1 MAKDRI
7 ERDELASKLIE
18 TASSAEDPLR
28 AMAELLTDFV
38 MEAEVTAKVG
48 AEAHERSAERTT
60 HRNGHRERRWDT
72 RLGTLQLQVPKVRE
86 GGYVPS
92 FIEHRKR
99 SEQALISVIQEAVVK
114 GVSTR
119 KIEAV
124 LEELGIA
131 GVSAG
136 QVSQLCAALDEK
148 VRKFREGPLG
158 EIRYVWV
165 DALYEKVR
173 VDDRVE
179 SMAVVIATGVNL
191 QGRREVLG
199 FDVIAAESEEGWA
212 EFFKSLKER
221 GLHGVKLVISDAHTG
236 LKAAVRK
243 VLKVEWQRCKV
254 HFYRNVLVHVPK
266 RSQAEVSEA
275 MKAVFVQRDEKSAK
289 AKAADLV
296 RQFQTRFAKAMEIFE
311 AGIDDVLSYLHYPQ
325 PHRSADQFHQSAGA
339 AESGD
344 PAPHAGGGHLPARR
358 RVPAADR
365 HAAGGEERRLA
376 HRRQSVSDLRRRAG
390 RGIRDQGRIDG
401 GESIRKEAFLECEGS
416 ALALPG
422 FIAFAPE
429 WLRCGA
435 ACAALAIPA
444 SESALRSLPSVA
456 VSSAQ
461 VTAILNPTSGVGGEF
476 TLFY

>member
-7 ERDELASKLIE
+7 ERDELASKLME
-18 TASSAEDPLR
+18 TAASAEDPLR

-48 AEAHERSAERTT
+48 AEVHERSAERTT

-72 RLGTLQLQVPKVRE
+72 RLGTLRLQVPKLRE

-136 QVSQLCAALDEK
+136 QVSQLCAALDDK

-191 QGRREVLG
+191 EGRREVLG
-199 FDVIAAESEEGWA
+199 LDVIPAESEEGWA
-212 EFFKSLKER
+212 QFFKSLKER

-243 VLKVEWQRCKV
+243 VMKVEWQRCKV
-254 HFYRNVLVHVPK
+254 HFYRNRAGACAQTQPSGSK
-266 RSQAEVSEA
+266 RS
-275 MKAVFVQRDEKSAK
+275 DEG
-289 AKAADLV
+289 
-296 RQFQTRFAKAMEIFE
+296 
-311 AGIDDVLSYLHYPQ
+311 GI
-325 PHRSADQFHQSAGA
+325 R
-339 AESGD
+339 
-344 PAPHAGGGHLPARR
+344 PARR
-358 RVPAADR
+358 
-365 HAAGGEERRLA
+365 EK
-376 HRRQSVSDLRRRAG
+376 RQSQSR
-390 RGIRDQGRIDG
+390 
-401 GESIRKEAFLECEGS
+401 
-416 ALALPG
+416 
-422 FIAFAPE
+422 
-429 WLRCGA
+429 
-435 ACAALAIPA
+435 
-444 SESALRSLPSVA
+444 
-456 VSSAQ
+456 
-461 VTAILNPTSGVGGEF
+461 
-476 TLFY
+476 

>member
-7 ERDELASKLIE
+7 NRDELADKLVE
-18 TASSAEDPLR
+18 RAAEAEDPLR
-28 AMAELLTDFV
+28 TMAELITGFL
-38 MEAEVTAKVG
+38 MEAEVATKVG
-48 AEAHERSAERTT
+48 AEAHERSEQRTT
-60 HRNGHRERRWDT
+60 HRNGYRDRRWDT

-179 SMAVVIATGVNL
+179 SMAVVIATGANL

-212 EFFKSLKER
+212 EFFKGLKDR
-221 GLHGVKLVISDAHTG
+221 GLHGVKLVTSDAHTG
-236 LKAAVRK
+236 LKNAVRK

-289 AKAADLV
+289 TKAADLV
-296 RQFQTRFAKAMEIFE
+296 RQFQSRFAKAMEIFE
-311 AGIDDVLSYLHYPQ
+311 AAIDDVLSYLHYPQ
-325 PHRSADQFHQSAGA
+325 SHRVRISSTNPL
-339 AESGD
+339 ER
-344 PAPHAGGGHLPARR
+344 LNLEIRR
-358 RVPAADR
+358 RTRVVGIFPNPAACLRLIGMLLVEKNDDWLTDDKAYLTFDDAPVEESAAKVVSM
-365 HAAGGEERRLA
+365 AAG
-376 HRRQSVSDLRRRAG
+376 Q
-390 RGIRDQGRIDG
+390 
-401 GESIRKEAFLECEGS
+401 
-416 ALALPG
+416 
-422 FIAFAPE
+422 
-429 WLRCGA
+429 
-435 ACAALAIPA
+435 
-444 SESALRSLPSVA
+444 
-456 VSSAQ
+456 
-461 VTAILNPTSGVGGEF
+461 
-476 TLFY
+476 

>member
-7 ERDELASKLIE
+7 ERDELASKLIM
-18 TASSAEDPLR
+18 TAEGAADPLR
-28 AMAELLTDFV
+28 AMAELMTDFL
-38 MEAEVTAKVG
+38 MEAEVTARIG
-48 AEAHERSAERTT
+48 AEPHERSEERVT

-72 RLGTLQLQVPKVRE
+72 RLGTLQLQVPKLRE

-99 SEQALISVIQEAVVK
+99 SEQAIISVIQEAVVK

-199 FDVIAAESEEGWA
+199 LDVIPTESEEGWA
-212 EFFKSLKER
+212 QFFKSLKER
-221 GLHGVKLVISDAHTG
+221 GLRGVKLVISDAHTG

-243 VLKVEWQRCKV
+243 VMKVEWQRCKV

-289 AKAADLV
+289 AKATDLA

-325 PHRSADQFHQSAGA
+325 SHRVRISSTNPIERLNLEIRRRTRVVGIF
-339 AESGD
+339 
-344 PAPHAGGGHLPARR
+344 PHAGSCLRLIGMLLVEKNEDWLTDGKAYLTFDDSPA
-358 RVPAADR
+358 
-365 HAAGGEERRLA
+365 EE
-376 HRRQSVSDLRRRAG
+376 SVKIL
-390 RGIRDQGRIDG
+390 
-401 GESIRKEAFLECEGS
+401 
-416 ALALPG
+416 
-422 FIAFAPE
+422 
-429 WLRCGA
+429 
-435 ACAALAIPA
+435 
-444 SESALRSLPSVA
+444 SLA
-456 VSSAQ
+456 VSQ
-461 VTAILNPTSGVGGEF
+461 
-476 TLFY
+476 

>member
-1 MAKDRI
+1 MAKNRI
-7 ERDELASKLIE
+7 ERDELACKLME

-48 AEAHERSAERTT
+48 AEAHERSQERTT

-72 RLGTLQLQVPKVRE
+72 RLGTLKLQVPKLRE

-136 QVSQLCAALDEK
+136 QVSQLCGALDEK
-148 VRKFREGPLG
+148 VRRFREGPLG
-158 EIRYVWV
+158 EVRYVWV

-191 QGRREVLG
+191 EGRREVLG
-199 FDVIAAESEEGWA
+199 LDVIPAESEEGWGQ
-212 EFFKSLKER
+212 FLKGLKER

-296 RQFQTRFAKAMEIFE
+296 RQFQARFAKAMEVFE
-311 AGIDDVLSYLHYPQ
+311 NGIDDVLSYLHYPQ
-325 PHRSADQFHQSAGA
+325 HHRTRISSTNPLERLNLEIRRRTRVVGIFPNA
-339 AESGD
+339 AACVRLIGMLLVEKNEDWLTDDKAYLTFDDAPTEESGK
-344 PAPHAGGGHLPARR
+344 L
-358 RVPAADR
+358 VSM
-365 HAAGGEERRLA
+365 AAG
-376 HRRQSVSDLRRRAG
+376 Q
-390 RGIRDQGRIDG
+390 
-401 GESIRKEAFLECEGS
+401 
-416 ALALPG
+416 
-422 FIAFAPE
+422 
-429 WLRCGA
+429 
-435 ACAALAIPA
+435 
-444 SESALRSLPSVA
+444 
-456 VSSAQ
+456 
-461 VTAILNPTSGVGGEF
+461 
-476 TLFY
+476 

>member
-7 ERDELASKLIE
+7 NRDELADKLVE
-18 TASSAEDPLR
+18 RAAEAEDPLR
-28 AMAELLTDFV
+28 TMAELITGFL
-38 MEAEVTAKVG
+38 MEAEVATKVG
-48 AEAHERSAERTT
+48 AEAHERSEQRTT
-60 HRNGHRERRWDT
+60 HRNGYRDRRWDT

-179 SMAVVIATGVNL
+179 SMAVVIATGANL

-212 EFFKSLKER
+212 EFLKSLKER

-236 LKAAVRK
+236 LKNAVRK

-275 MKAVFVQRDEKSAK
+275 MKGVFVQRDEKSAK
-289 AKAADLV
+289 TKAADLA
-296 RQFQTRFAKAMEIFE
+296 RQFQSRFAKAMEIFE

-325 PHRSADQFHQSAGA
+325 SHRVRISSTNPL
-339 AESGD
+339 ER
-344 PAPHAGGGHLPARR
+344 LNLEIRR
-358 RVPAADR
+358 RTRVVGIFPNPAACLRLIGMLLVEKNDDWLTDDKAYLTFDDAPIEESAAKVVSM
-365 HAAGGEERRLA
+365 AAG
-376 HRRQSVSDLRRRAG
+376 Q
-390 RGIRDQGRIDG
+390 
-401 GESIRKEAFLECEGS
+401 
-416 ALALPG
+416 
-422 FIAFAPE
+422 
-429 WLRCGA
+429 
-435 ACAALAIPA
+435 
-444 SESALRSLPSVA
+444 
-456 VSSAQ
+456 
-461 VTAILNPTSGVGGEF
+461 
-476 TLFY
+476 

>member
-7 ERDELASKLIE
+7 DRDELASKLME

-28 AMAELLTDFV
+28 AMAELITDFL

-48 AEAHERSAERTT
+48 AEPHERSAERTT
-60 HRNGHRERRWDT
+60 HRNGHRDRRWDT
-72 RLGTLQLQVPKVRE
+72 RLGTLTLNVPKVRE

-92 FIEHRKR
+92 FIEHRRR

-124 LEELGIA
+124 LQEFGIA

-136 QVSQLCAALDEK
+136 QVSQLCTALDEK
-148 VRKFREGPLG
+148 VRQFRERPLG
-158 EIRYVWV
+158 EFRYVWV

-173 VDDRVE
+173 LDDRVE

-199 FDVIAAESEEGWA
+199 LDVLPAESEESWTQ
-212 EFFKSLKER
+212 FLRSLKER
-221 GLHGVKLVISDAHTG
+221 GLSGVRLVVSDAHSG
-236 LKAAVRK
+236 LKAAARK
-243 VLKVEWQRCKV
+243 VLKAEWQRCKV

-289 AKAADLV
+289 TKAAELV
-296 RQFQTRFAKAMEIFE
+296 RLFQARFAKAMEIFE

-325 PHRSADQFHQSAGA
+325 SHRVRISSTNPLERLNLEIRRRTRVVGIF
-339 AESGD
+339 
-344 PAPHAGGGHLPARR
+344 PHAGACLRLIGMLLVEKHEDWLTDDKAYLTFDDAPA
-358 RVPAADR
+358 D
-365 HAAGGEERRLA
+365 
-376 HRRQSVSDLRRRAG
+376 
-390 RGIRDQGRIDG
+390 
-401 GESIRKEAFLECEGS
+401 
-416 ALALPG
+416 
-422 FIAFAPE
+422 
-429 WLRCGA
+429 
-435 ACAALAIPA
+435 
-444 SESALRSLPSVA
+444 ESAAKVVSLA
-456 VSSAQ
+456 AAQ
-461 VTAILNPTSGVGGEF
+461 
-476 TLFY
+476 

>member
-7 ERDELASKLIE
+7 ERDELASKLME
-18 TASSAEDPLR
+18 TAGSAEDPLR

-48 AEAHERSAERTT
+48 AEADERATY
-60 HRNGHRERRWDT
+60 RNGHRERRWDT
-72 RLGTLQLQVPKVRE
+72 RLGTLKLQVPKLRE

-99 SEQALISVIQEAVVK
+99 SEQAIISVIQEAVVK

-158 EIRYVWV
+158 EIRYMWV

-179 SMAVVIATGVNL
+179 SMAVVIAIGVNL
-191 QGRREVLG
+191 EGRRQVLG
-199 FDVIAAESEEGWA
+199 LDVIPAESEEGWA
-212 EFFKSLKER
+212 QFFKSLKER
-221 GLHGVKLVISDAHTG
+221 GLSGVKLVISDAHTG

-289 AKAADLV
+289 TKAADLV
-296 RQFQTRFAKAMEIFE
+296 RQFQARFAKAMEIFE
-311 AGIDDVLSYLHYPQ
+311 AGIDDVLSY
-325 PHRSADQFHQSAGA
+325 
-339 AESGD
+339 
-344 PAPHAGGGHLPARR
+344 
-358 RVPAADR
+358 
-365 HAAGGEERRLA
+365 
-376 HRRQSVSDLRRRAG
+376 
-390 RGIRDQGRIDG
+390 
-401 GESIRKEAFLECEGS
+401 
-416 ALALPG
+416 
-422 FIAFAPE
+422 
-429 WLRCGA
+429 
-435 ACAALAIPA
+435 
-444 SESALRSLPSVA
+444 
-456 VSSAQ
+456 
-461 VTAILNPTSGVGGEF
+461 
-476 TLFY
+476 